1 MVGATLDN
9 RADIFCQN
17 PEFIYSMIDNLP
29 LGFLYLSYV
38 RDSAGDVVDL
48 KIDATNRV
56 FEKFIDTYEIKGMS
70 ANAVLGRE
78 TRHLIKV
85 CQEVEQKRGK
95 QVVEDFMF
103 SNSVKMSAVVYMPT
117 AGEFVCFVS
126 LDPSELQQSEL
137 EDEKS
142 YIFSE
147 PQNLLRVNA
156 DIQHLLRTHLNAIMG
171 FAELVNSETDQN
183 NKDRYME
190 IIKENVQALMD
201 SSIVKGSDAEPVVE
215 TQGVVKQSG
224 KPRILVAE
232 DTESNYMLVS
242 YILKGEYE
250 LVWAR
255 DGVEAVE
262 AFENERPDLVLM
274 DVRMPRMSGLAA
286 TERIRE
292 VDKEIPIIALTAFA
306 FESDKAKTME
316 AGCTDF
322 IAKPIN
328 AMALR
333 DIIRR
338 HLR

>member
-1 MVGATLDN
+1 MVDLTLEN
-9 RADIFCQN
+9 RTDIFCQN
-17 PEFIYSMIDNLP
+17 PDFVYSMIDNMP

-38 RDSAGDVVDL
+38 KDSAGDVVDL
-48 KIDATNRV
+48 KIDATNSV
-56 FEKFIDTYEIKGMS
+56 FERFINSYEIKGMS
-70 ANAVLGRE
+70 ANAIFGRE
-78 TRHLIKV
+78 TRHLLKV
-85 CQEVEQKRGK
+85 CQDVEQRRGK
-95 QVVEDFMF
+95 QLVEDFMF

-117 AGEFVCFVS
+117 AGEFACFVS
-126 LDPSELQQSEL
+126 LNQTDLEQSDL
-137 EDEKS
+137 ESEKS

-147 PQNLLRVNA
+147 PQDLLRVNA

-201 SSIVKGSDAEPVVE
+201 SSIVKGSDAEAEVE
-215 TQGVVKQSG
+215 AQGVAQRSG

-262 AFENERPDLVLM
+262 AFENDRPDLILM

-292 VDKEIPIIALTAFA
+292 VDKNIPIIALTAFA